1 MKLGNRKGGFTVYT
15 SAQKRTVQ
23 HIIQTC
29 FDLLHEIDFDQ
40 LTVQKICEE
49 SDINRSTFYRYFED
63 KYNLLYH
70 VTQHIAE
77 LLYKEVQATRCD
89 SIFEALIY
97 YVDAN
102 KKLFKHLAISSRQ
115 VDIFNALN
123 QIGSKLLKEQS
134 STNNDVLSIKI
145 RHSKHPQLLCDF
157 YSSGIIEVLKQW
169 QKNNYT
175 YTVDELVEMTKEG
188 PDNIFL

>member
-1 MKLGNRKGGFTVYT
+1 MYT
-15 SAQKRTVQ
+15 SVQKRTIQ
-23 HIIQTC
+23 HIIQIS
-29 FDLLHEIDFDQ
+29 FDLLREIDFDQ

-49 SDINRSTFYRYFED
+49 AEINRSTFYRYFED
-63 KYNLLYH
+63 KYNLLYK

-97 YVDAN
+97 FVNDN
-102 KKLFKHLAISSRQ
+102 KKLFKHLVISSRQ
-115 VDIFNALN
+115 IDIFSDLN

-134 STNNDVLSIKI
+134 STNNDAMSIKI
-145 RHSKHPQLLCDF
+145 RNSKHPQLLCDF

-188 PDNIFL
+188 SNNIFI

>member
-1 MKLGNRKGGFTVYT
+1 
-15 SAQKRTVQ
+15 
-23 HIIQTC
+23 
-29 FDLLHEIDFDQ
+29 
-40 LTVQKICEE
+40 
-49 SDINRSTFYRYFED
+49 ED